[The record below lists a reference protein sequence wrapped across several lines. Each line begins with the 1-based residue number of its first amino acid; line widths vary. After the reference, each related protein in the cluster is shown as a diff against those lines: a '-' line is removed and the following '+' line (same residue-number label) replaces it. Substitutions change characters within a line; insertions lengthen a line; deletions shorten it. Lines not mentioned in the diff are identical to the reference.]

1 MDCCDRENYLSRE
14 TINKLKGILYFVFFI
29 NAGMFLIELASGIVA
44 HSNSLVA
51 DSLDMLGDAFVYGL
65 SLFVL
70 SKHHNVQA
78 RASLIKGIVML
89 LLGLYVFW
97 ESFYKILYPS
107 VPSAQTITLIGILA
121 LVANVICFSLLTRHR
136 DKNINM
142 KSSWICSRNDVYGNV
157 SVIGAGILV
166 GYFNSMWPD
175 IIVGLGI
182 AGLVLYFSVKI
193 IIESKTYCV
202 KK

>member
-1 MDCCDRENYLSRE
+1 MDCCNIEPR
-14 TINKLKGILYFVFFI
+14 IKWVLYVAFFI
-29 NAGMFLIELASGIVA
+29 NAGMFFTELASGIVA
-44 HSNSLVA
+44 HSNVLIA
-51 DSLDMLGDAFVYGL
+51 DSLDMFGDAFVYGL

-70 SKHHNVQA
+70 SKNHKTQA
-78 RASLIKGIVML
+78 RASLIKGVIML
-89 LLGLYVFW
+89 TVGLYVLW
-97 ESFYKILYPS
+97 QSFYRVFYPV

-121 LVANVICFSLLTRHR
+121 LVANVVCFFLLTRYR

-142 KSSWICSRNDVYGNV
+142 KSAWICSRNDVYGNI

-175 IIVGLGI
+175 IIVGMGM

-193 IIESKTYCV
+193 IKESKQHI
-202 KK
+202 KL

>member
-1 MDCCDRENYLSRE
+1 MDCCNTRVHLTKEA
-14 TINKLKGILYFVFFI
+14 TKKLRWVLYVTFFI
-29 NAGMFLIELASGIVA
+29 NAGMFLIEAVSGITA
-44 HSNSLVA
+44 HSNVLVA

-70 SKHHNVQA
+70 SKNHKTQA
-78 RASLIKGIVML
+78 RASLVKGVIML
-89 LLGLYVFW
+89 ILGLYVLW
-97 ESFYKILYPS
+97 QSLYRVLYPV

-121 LVANVICFSLLTRHR
+121 LIANVVCFFILTRHR

-142 KSSWICSRNDVYGNV
+142 KSVWICSRNDVYGNI

-175 IIVGLGI
+175 IIVGMGM
-182 AGLVLYFSVKI
+182 AGLVLYFSIKI
-193 IIESKTYCV
+193 IKESKKYI
-202 KK
+202 KL